1 MLIRGSDAKE
11 RERDSMRR
19 FGCDGRGRVRYNY
32 ETGELKVSLIHE
44 LDHMAYVEVRT
55 PEPIRDKVAELARSG
70 LTPKDATDDDKV
82 PMLSMRGHPLTRGSA
97 SACSSTCSRSSVIDM
112 ASTLL
117 SS

>member
-70 LTPKDATDDDKV
+70 LTPKAILRV
-82 PMLSMRGHPLTRGSA
+82 VELEWPSF
-97 SACSSTCSRSSVIDM
+97 SRRQVLGYTIG
-112 ASTLL
+112 
-117 SS
+117 